1 MKTNQLLKTILAGFL
16 MTLCGV
22 LTGYAQWAKLDP
34 NELSL
39 AVGETKS
46 VTVKFD
52 ESYSETSV
60 TWTFLGRTSIIN
72 RVDEGTENATTIE
85 VKALAEGE
93 TFVACEVHGKKGSQ
107 TRTQSFVCN
116 VNVTATAPTALSLP
130 AGMTVKPGETMLLT
144 PTVTPE
150 GASTANLEWSSS
162 DETIATVSEGVV
174 TGVKPGNVQITV
186 KTKDGSVSAT
196 CEVKVSAV
204 DPTAISLPAKVE
216 VQQGKSVT
224 LTPTVTPTGA
234 SVENLLWTSSNG
246 VVASVT
252 SAGVV
257 KGVKV
262 GTATITVKTPN
273 GLTATCEVT
282 VTAPDATSITLPL
295 TIQTVKQGETL
306 TLTPTLHPSSA
317 STEGLT
323 WASSDETIA
332 TVSKGDVKGVAEG
345 TVTITVTTTNGLS
358 ATCKVKVVAPD
369 PTAVKLPTETQE
381 VKQGATL
388 KLTPTFEPANATT
401 ESLTWTS
408 SNTEV
413 ATVSSTG
420 VVTGVK
426 ANATEVTIT
435 VTTANG
441 KTATCKVKVIAPDP
455 TSISLPTTQ
464 EVKKGETITLDPTL
478 KPEGASAGTLTWTT
492 NNSDVASIADA
503 TKGEVKGVK
512 EGTATITVK
521 TANGL
526 SAFCVVTVLAPDP
539 TAITLPTETQEVKQ
553 GETRTLSPTLEP
565 EGALAENLTWTS
577 DNEAVATVT
586 SSGVVKGV
594 KASDTEVTITV
605 TTANGKSATC
615 KVKVVAPDPTYVS
628 LPGSQEVKK
637 GETVTLTPTLL
648 PENASTSTLTWES
661 SDDAIAT
668 VTSEGKVEGKAVG
681 TATITVKTAN
691 GKSATCQVRVVQ
703 PDLTDITLPTET
715 QEVKQ
720 GETLDLTTLWT
731 LTPADASTAGLEW
744 SSSDEAIAT
753 VTSSGVVKGV
763 KVNDAEVTITVKTT
777 DGSISKE
784 CKVKVV
790 APEPLSVSLPT
801 TLKVKVGGEE
811 TLTPEYTPSDATSTL
826 TWESSDDAIATVSEG
841 KVEGKAEG
849 SATIKVTTANGK
861 TASCL
866 VTVVPADPVDPT
878 TITLP
883 TETQEV
889 KQGETLDLK
898 EKWTL
903 DPADASTANLEW
915 TSSNEAVATVSDG
928 VVTGVKADA
937 AEVTISV
944 KVKGSTEEA
953 KTCKVKVLPPDPT
966 FVSLPTTQKVKKGEK
981 LTLTPTVKPADV
993 STENFEWT
1001 SDKAEV
1007 ATVEKGEVTG
1017 VAEGTATI
1025 TVKTPNGLTTF
1036 CVVTVIPADPVDP
1049 TTITL
1054 PTATQEVKQGETLDL
1069 KEKWTL
1075 DPTDASS
1082 VNLEWSSS
1090 DETIATVSDGVVTG
1104 VKADDAE
1111 VTISVKV
1118 KGSDA
1123 ALATCKVKVTV
1134 PDLASIS
1141 LPESAEVKKDGTLDL
1156 AAELTLTPDNAAA
1169 PTVTWTSADDAV
1181 ATVTAAGVVTGK
1193 SLGTVKI
1200 TAKVSDEISAECEVT
1215 VVAPDLTKIELP
1227 ATVKMCVGDTKDLA
1241 AELTLTPADAETP
1254 NVTWTTSDKNVA
1266 RVVSGVVIALNLGTA
1281 TITATTE
1288 DGLTVQTQV
1297 IVSEDPDIAAL
1308 DNALYVEVENVKAD
1322 ATSFELPVFL
1332 KNDVT
1337 AVGTSFTVTLP
1348 AGMTLATDE
1357 DGDVTAQLEGTRA
1370 AAADFNVL
1378 AAGANG
1384 SYNVSIMPKGTTEAI
1399 SGTDGKL
1406 LTFTVNVPEGV
1417 EVGSYTVRL
1426 TSSMLT
1432 VKADDGTLSTLELAN
1447 TSATFNVVPALAGD
1461 VNNDGKVDVTDAT
1474 MIVYAA
1480 LGEEQEGFDS
1490 SSADV
1495 NQDGRVDL
1503 TDAIIVLYQSLGED
1517 PLKPKSSRHYA
1528 AATNSNDALVIDDV
1542 VIERGGIVE
1551 LPVKFAN
1558 PDGDKIVGMQMTL
1571 VLPEGVSTVKDEEE
1585 LPMAVLDGTS
1595 CPKMSL
1601 YPTSNDA
1608 FGLLPTTLNASV
1620 KGSEGTLFTTTL
1632 RADDSLE
1639 AGSVL
1644 ETTVTGAV
1652 FTVKDASGTY
1662 SVPVPDFTFSIVVGD
1677 GADAI
1682 ANIAGVQENGE
1693 ARFSL
1698 SGQRVGNGYKGIV
1711 VMKGKKVLVK

>member
-1 MKTNQLLKTILAGFL
+1 MKTNQLLKTFLAGFL

-22 LTGYAQWAKLDP
+22 LTSYAQWAKLNP

-46 VTVKFD
+46 VTVEF
-52 ESYSETSV
+52 EEGYTETSV
-60 TWTFLGRTSIIN
+60 TWTFLGRTSVVN
-72 RVDEGTENATTIE
+72 RVDEGTENAKTIE
-85 VKALAEGE
+85 IKALAEGE

-130 AGMTVKPGETMLLT
+130 AGMTVKPGKTLLLT

-150 GASTANLEWSSS
+150 GASTANLTWASS
-162 DETIATVSEGVV
+162 DKAIATVSAGVV
-174 TGVKPGNVQITV
+174 TGVKPGTVQITV
-186 KTKDGSVSAT
+186 QTEDGSVSAT
-196 CEVKVSAV
+196 CDVTVTAV
-204 DPTAISLPAKVE
+204 DPTAISLPAKLE
-216 VQQGKSVT
+216 VKQGKTET

-234 SVENLLWTSSNG
+234 SVENLLWSSSNG

-262 GTATITVKTPN
+262 GTATITVKTTN

-282 VTAPDATSITLPL
+282 VLAPDATSITLPL
-295 TIQTVKQGETL
+295 TIQSVKQGETL

-323 WASSDETIA
+323 WTSSDEAIA

-345 TVTITVTTTNGLS
+345 TVTITVTTANGLS
-358 ATCKVKVVAPD
+358 ATCKVKVLPPD

-426 ANATEVTIT
+426 ANDAEVTIT

-441 KTATCKVKVIAPDP
+441 KTATCKVKVVAPDP

-464 EVKKGETITLDPTL
+464 EVKQGETITLDPTL
-478 KPEGASAGTLTWTT
+478 KPEGASATLTWTS
-492 NNSDVASIADA
+492 NNSAIASIADA

-512 EGTATITVK
+512 EGSATITVK

-526 SAFCVVTVLAPDP
+526 SAYCVVTVLPPDP
-539 TAITLPTETQEVKQ
+539 TKITLPTETQEVKQ
-553 GETRTLSPTLEP
+553 GETLTLSPTLEP

-615 KVKVVAPDPTYVS
+615 KVKVVAPDPTTVS
-628 LPGSQEVKK
+628 LPASQEVKK
-637 GETVTLTPTLL
+637 GESLTLTPEYT
-648 PENASTSTLTWES
+648 PSNATSTLTWSS

-668 VTSEGKVEGKAVG
+668 VTSEGKVEGKEVG
-681 TATITVKTAN
+681 TATIKVETAN
-691 GKSATCQVRVVQ
+691 GKSATCQVRVVL

-731 LTPADASTAGLEW
+731 LTPADASTANLEW
-744 SSSDEAIAT
+744 SSSDTEVAT

-763 KVNDAEVTITVKTT
+763 KAGDTEVTITVKTK

-790 APEPLSVSLPT
+790 APDPVSVSLPT
-801 TLKVKVGGEE
+801 TLKVKNGDSQ
-811 TLTPEYTPSDATSTL
+811 TLTPEFAPSNATSTL
-826 TWESSDDAIATVSEG
+826 TWESSDDAIATVSSEG

-849 SATIKVTTANGK
+849 TATIKVTTANGK

-889 KQGETLDLK
+889 KQGETLDLT

-903 DPADASTANLEW
+903 DPADASTANLVW
-915 TSSNEAVATVSDG
+915 TSSDETIVTVANG
-928 VVTGVKADA
+928 VVTGVKANDN
-937 AEVTISV
+937 EVTISV
-944 KVKGSTEEA
+944 KVNGSTEEA

-966 FVSLPTTQKVKKGEK
+966 FVSLPTTEKVKKGEK
-981 LTLTPTVKPADV
+981 LTLTPSVKPSDA
-993 STENFEWT
+993 STEDFEWT
-1001 SDKAEV
+1001 SNKEEI
-1007 ATVEKGEVTG
+1007 ATVSKGEVTG
-1017 VAEGTATI
+1017 VAEGVATI
-1025 TVKTPNGLTTF
+1025 TVKTPNGLTSF

-1049 TTITL
+1049 TAITL
-1054 PTATQEVKQGETLDL
+1054 PTETQEVKQGETLDL
-1069 KEKWTL
+1069 TEKWTL
-1075 DPTDASS
+1075 DPTEASTA
-1082 VNLEWSSS
+1082 NLEWSSS
-1090 DETIATVSDGVVTG
+1090 DETIATVSEGVVTG
-1104 VKADDAE
+1104 VKADDSE
-1111 VTISVKV
+1111 VTITVKV
-1118 KGSDA
+1118 KGSDVS
-1123 ALATCKVKVTV
+1123 LATCKVKVTA
-1134 PDLASIS
+1134 PELASIS
-1141 LPESAEVKKDGTLDL
+1141 LPETQEVKKDETLDL
-1156 AAELTLTPDNAAA
+1156 ASELTLTPENAPA
-1169 PTVTWTSADDAV
+1169 PTVTWTSDDEAV
-1181 ATVTAAGVVTGK
+1181 ATVSAAGVVTGK
-1193 SLGTVKI
+1193 SVGTAKI
-1200 TAKVSDEISAECEVT
+1200 TAKVSDEIFAECEVT

-1227 ATVKMCVGDTKDLA
+1227 ATVKMCIGDTKDLA
-1241 AELTLTPADAETP
+1241 AELTKTPEDAETP
-1254 NVTWTTSDKNVA
+1254 KITWATSDKNVA
-1266 RVVSGVVIALNLGTA
+1266 RVAASGLVIALNLGTA

-1288 DGLTVQTQV
+1288 DGLTAQCQV

-1308 DNALYVEVENVKAD
+1308 DNALYVEDANLKAD
-1322 ATSFELPVFL
+1322 ASSFELPVLL

-1337 AVGTSFTVTLP
+1337 AVGASFTLTLP
-1348 AGMTLATDE
+1348 EGMTLATDE
-1357 DGDVTAQLEGTRA
+1357 DGDVTAQLNDGRA

-1378 AAGANG
+1378 ATGANG
-1384 SYNVSIMPKGTTEAI
+1384 SYNVSVMPKGTTEAF

-1447 TSATFNVVPALAGD
+1447 TSATLNVVPALAGD
-1461 VNNDGKVDVTDAT
+1461 VNNDGTVDVTDAT

-1517 PLKPKSSRHYA
+1517 PLTSKSSRHN
-1528 AATNSNDALVIDDV
+1528 AATYYNDGLVINDV
-1542 VIERGGIVE
+1542 VIEKGGLVE
-1551 LPVKFAN
+1551 LPVKFVN
-1558 PDGDKIVGMQMTL
+1558 PQGDKIVGLQMTL

-1585 LPMAVLDGTS
+1585 LPMVVLDGTS

-1608 FGLLPTTLNASV
+1608 FGLIPTTLNASV
-1620 KGSEGTLFTTTL
+1620 KGTEGTLFTTTL
-1632 RADDSLE
+1632 RADNTLE
-1639 AGSVL
+1639 SGSVL
-1644 ETTVTGAV
+1644 ETRVTGAV
-1652 FTVKDASGTY
+1652 FSIKDATGTH
-1662 SVPVPDFTFSIVVGD
+1662 SVPVADFTFSIIVGD

-1682 ANIAGVQENGE
+1682 TDIAGVQENNE
-1693 ARFSL
+1693 ARYSL
-1698 SGQRVGNGYKGIV
+1698 SGQRVGNGYKGIIV
-1711 VMKGKKVLVK
+1711 TNGRKVIVK